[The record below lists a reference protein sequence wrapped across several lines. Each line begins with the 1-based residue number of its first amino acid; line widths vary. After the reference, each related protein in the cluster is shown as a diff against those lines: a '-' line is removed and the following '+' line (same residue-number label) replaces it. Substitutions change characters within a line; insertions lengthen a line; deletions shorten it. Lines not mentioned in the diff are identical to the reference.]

1 MAKCMLCKIEMP
13 GDYNICPACADLK
26 EKAKCPQCG
35 RRVFI
40 PLKGW
45 RNNYDFEVMCSD
57 MGHWV
62 GKLSECFPQEVK
74 IESNWHDDWM

>member
-1 MAKCMLCKIEMP
+1 MAKCMLCRIEIAD
-13 GDYNICPACADLK
+13 GCNICPVCSDLK

-35 RRVFI
+35 RKVFI

-45 RNNYDFEVMCSD
+45 RDHYDIDVMCSD

-62 GKLSECFPQEVK
+62 GKLSECMPED
-74 IESNWHDDWM
+74 WHDDWM